1 MIENF
6 GVMQGRLLKPI
17 NNKIQSFP
25 SKKWNKEFE
34 LIKDLNL
41 KYLEWTL
48 DYKNL
53 EKNPLLLHEGQIQIK
68 KLCKQNNIIIHSV
81 TGDCFMQ
88 KPFWKKIGKEKKKLL
103 TKLKKVIDGASKIKA
118 KFIVIPLVDNGK
130 IENEKQKK
138 ILINDLK
145 KMENFLVDKKVQILF
160 ETDFSP
166 EDNLSFIK
174 NFNKK
179 LFGINYDIGNS
190 AGLNYNPIKEFDLFS
205 MYIKNIH
212 IKDRKKFGKTVPLG
226 KGNAKF
232 SLISKLCKNHN
243 YKGKF
248 ILQCARKKSG
258 DEINTLR
265 NYLKYLKRYF

>member
-1 MIENF
+1 MIKNF
-6 GVMQGRLLKPI
+6 GVMQGRLLKPV
-17 NNKIQSFP
+17 NKKIQSFP
-25 SKKWNKEFE
+25 TKKWFKEFK

-41 KYLEWTL
+41 KHLEWTL
-48 DYKNL
+48 DDKNL
-53 EKNPLLLHEGQIQIK
+53 EKNPLLSKKGQIQIK
-68 KLCKQNNIIIHSV
+68 NLCKQNNITINSV

-88 KPFWKKIGKEKKKLL
+88 KPFWKKKGDEKKKLL
-103 TKLKKVIDGASKIKA
+103 IKLKKIINGASKIKT

-130 IENEKQKK
+130 IKNKNQRKT
-138 ILINDLK
+138 LIKDLK
-145 KMENFLVDKKVQILF
+145 KMENLLAEKRVQILF
-160 ETDFSP
+160 ETDFSAV
-166 EDNLSFIK
+166 ENLKFIK

-190 AGLNYNPIKEFDLFS
+190 ASLNYNPIEEFGLFS
-205 MYIKNIH
+205 AYIKNIH

-232 SLISKLCKNHN
+232 NLISKLCKKYN

-265 NYLKYLKRYF
+265 NYLKFLKRYF